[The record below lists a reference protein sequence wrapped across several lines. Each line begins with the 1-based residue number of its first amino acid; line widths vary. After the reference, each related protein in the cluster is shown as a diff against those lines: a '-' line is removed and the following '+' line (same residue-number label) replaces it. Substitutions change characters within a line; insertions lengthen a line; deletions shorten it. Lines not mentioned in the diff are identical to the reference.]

1 MKRLDVTRYGPW
13 ALVTGASDG
22 IGQAF
27 ARELAADG
35 FKLVLVARRRA
46 ALERLAGELA
56 PTECLVVDADLSTDD
71 GVRQVERAVAALDV
85 GLFVASAGFGTSG
98 DFLDNDVGAE
108 VSMLDVNCRAVVTL
122 THTLGRRLVRRGRG
136 GLVLLS
142 SLVAFQGVR
151 RAAHYAATKAWVQAF
166 AEGLALELAPHGVDV
181 LSVAPGPIAS
191 GFAARANL
199 SMSMAATPASVAR
212 ASLAAL
218 PKGGTVRPGL
228 LSKLLEWS
236 LMFLPRWGRVRAM
249 SQVMAGMTRHQLPAA
264 TSAKP

>member
-1 MKRLDVTRYGPW
+1 MRRVDVTRYGPW

-35 FKLVLVARRRA
+35 LKLVLVARRRK
-46 ALERLAGELA
+46 ALEDLARELSPA
-56 PTECLVVDADLSTDD
+56 EVLVVDADLSTEA
-71 GVRQVERAVAALDV
+71 GVQAVEAAIAPLDV

-98 DFLDNDVGAE
+98 DFLHNELTAE
-108 VSMLDVNCRAVVTL
+108 LSMLDVNCRAVVSL
-122 THTLGRRLVRRGRG
+122 THTVGRRLVRRGRG

-142 SLVAFQGVR
+142 SLVAFQGVK
-151 RAAHYAATKAWVQAF
+151 RAAHYAATKAWVQSF
-166 AEGLALELAPHGVDV
+166 AEGLALELAPTGVDV

-191 GFAARANL
+191 GFAARANM
-199 SMSMAATPASVAR
+199 SMSMSATPATVAR
-212 ASLAAL
+212 SSLKAL
-218 PKGGTVRPGL
+218 PRGGTVRPGL

-249 SQVMAGMTRHQLPAA
+249 SQVMAGMTKHQLPAA
-264 TSAKP
+264 TAAKS